1 MGGELLFLARTPHE
15 LLTCRRALTC
25 FLLGSWY
32 AVSSLRRAFDTG
44 LRGDAWGR
52 SSLSGG
58 GGGDGEWRVELG
70 CSAGSYLNTQQR
82 SVHLN
87 DSPLAHTG
95 WCQAN
100 TINDRNFRAKQMHA
114 FCTLAVA
121 HELQGATHTQH
132 APVLLRFAE
141 VVENVLHLGARLLL
155 LLATAASAR
164 GAATAVSL
172 EQAGNLA
179 HLLLRQTT
187 DCKHNNNLLLRQA
200 TDCKHNNNLLQE
212 RCRGWPIT

>member
-1 MGGELLFLARTPHE
+1 
-15 LLTCRRALTC
+15 
-25 FLLGSWY
+25 
-32 AVSSLRRAFDTG
+32 
-44 LRGDAWGR
+44 
-52 SSLSGG
+52 
-58 GGGDGEWRVELG
+58 
-70 CSAGSYLNTQQR
+70 
-82 SVHLN
+82 
-87 DSPLAHTG
+87 
-95 WCQAN
+95 
-100 TINDRNFRAKQMHA
+100 MHA